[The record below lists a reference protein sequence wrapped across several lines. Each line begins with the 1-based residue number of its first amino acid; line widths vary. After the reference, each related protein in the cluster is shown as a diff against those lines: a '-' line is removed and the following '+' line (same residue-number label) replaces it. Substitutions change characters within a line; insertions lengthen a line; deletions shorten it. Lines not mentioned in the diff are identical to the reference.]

1 MEFVDYKCLE
11 SLLIEGEEIAQEG
24 ILKTAGKVVGGTIGA
39 ILATYAATILGLVLM
54 SKAENKSN
62 QNSYARK
69 TGVNKSELSNDI
81 KKHTESAK
89 NDALKLITKLMSDK
103 KYVDTIRSAIAKK
116 LKIELSEVPASFKV
130 SAEQYDKDWLIVM
143 IDDDIVSDLYYKACK
158 RNDLDLDDVEFGDW
172 INATIRPSIKK
183 VIEKLNEAYEPQ
195 VSSKMIRFE
204 DTDHWQEHG
213 LYIMNLS

>member
-1 MEFVDYKCLE
+1 MKQL
-11 SLLIEGEEIAQEG
+11 Q
-24 ILKTAGKVVGGTIGA
+24 KT
-39 ILATYAATILGLVLM
+39 
-54 SKAENKSN
+54 N
-62 QNSYARK
+62 QKSYARK

-116 LKIELSEVPASFKV
+116 LKIELSEVPVSFKV
-130 SAEQYDKDWLIVM
+130 SAEQYGKDWLIVM
-143 IDDDIVSDLYYKACK
+143 IDDDIVSDLYYKARK
-158 RNDLDLDDVEFGDW
+158 RNDLDFGDDEFGYW
-172 INATIRPSIKK
+172 INGTIRPSINK
-183 VIEKLNEAYEPQ
+183 VIEKLKEAYEPQ
-195 VSSKMIRFE
+195 ISSKMIRFE

>member
-39 ILATYAATILGLVLM
+39 ILATYAATILGIVLI
-54 SKAENKSN
+54 SKVEDKSN
-62 QNSYARK
+62 QNSYVRK
-69 TGVNKSELSNDI
+69 TGVSKSEVSNDI
-81 KKHTESAK
+81 KKYTESAK
-89 NDALKLITKLMSDK
+89 NDALKLITKLMSNK

-116 LKIELSEVPASFKV
+116 LKIELSEVPTLFKV
-130 SAEQYDKDWLIVM
+130 SAEQYGKDWLIVM
-143 IDDDIVSDLYYKACK
+143 IDDDIISDLYYKACK
-158 RNDLDLDDVEFGDW
+158 RNDLDFNDDEFGYW
-172 INATIRPSIKK
+172 INGTIRPSINK
-183 VIEKLNEAYEPQ
+183 VIEKLKEAYEPQ
-195 VSSKMIRFE
+195 ISSKMIRFE

>member
-39 ILATYAATILGLVLM
+39 ILATYAATILGIVLI
-54 SKAENKSN
+54 SKAEDKSN
-62 QNSYARK
+62 QNSYVRK
-69 TGVNKSELSNDI
+69 IGVSKSEVSNDI
-81 KKHTESAK
+81 KKYTESAK
-89 NDALKLITKLMSDK
+89 NDALKLITKLMSNK

-116 LKIELSEVPASFKV
+116 LKIELSEVPTSFKV

-143 IDDDIVSDLYYKACK
+143 INDDIVSDLYYKARK
-158 RNDLDLDDVEFGDW
+158 RNDLDFNDDEFGYW
-172 INATIRPSIKK
+172 INGTIRPSINK
-183 VIEKLNEAYEPQ
+183 VIEKLKEVYEPQ